1 MFGCMSSFSNDSQ
14 EGTKSM
20 VSVALNI
27 CARAVGDAEVGM
39 ICLAFSVADR
49 PTNKEK
55 RENK

>member
-1 MFGCMSSFSNDSQ
+1 MFGCMSSFNNDSQ

-20 VSVALNI
+20 ASVALNI
-27 CARAVGDAEVGM
+27 CACAVGDSKVGM

-55 RENK
+55 RKNK